1 MTYNLIQFFSSQ
13 NDLYFGMNGVIL
25 NMQVLI
31 SNKMKDYRTKTKNI
45 IFATKV
51 LLLGWVTLNRTVK
64 WNIEII

>member
-51 LLLGWVTLNRTVK
+51 LLLG
-64 WNIEII
+64 